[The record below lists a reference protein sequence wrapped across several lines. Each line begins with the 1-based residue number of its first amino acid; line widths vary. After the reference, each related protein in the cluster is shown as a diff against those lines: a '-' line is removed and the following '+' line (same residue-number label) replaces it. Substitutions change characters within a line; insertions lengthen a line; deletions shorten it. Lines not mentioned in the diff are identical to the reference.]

1 MLSSGISS
9 KFQKVFMIYPEAEGW
24 IGNEIDLLVV
34 YGVVTVAE
42 FRWIV
47 FLRELVK
54 GSALVPDRLYLFTGD
69 VSDCIGYRE
78 PPVRGAVDQ
87 MGSRPQGYI
96 NGASFQKT
104 PFPLGVLQTR
114 ARVYSGLKRMASWR
128 RGRCRNGSFG
138 LPGRSDTAAGLPG
151 LQI

>member
-1 MLSSGISS
+1 
-9 KFQKVFMIYPEAEGW
+9 MIYPEAEGW

-69 VSDCIGYRE
+69 VSDCIGY
-78 PPVRGAVDQ
+78 
-87 MGSRPQGYI
+87 
-96 NGASFQKT
+96 
-104 PFPLGVLQTR
+104 
-114 ARVYSGLKRMASWR
+114 
-128 RGRCRNGSFG
+128 
-138 LPGRSDTAAGLPG
+138 
-151 LQI
+151 